1 MKIAIV
7 GSRGYP
13 RLNEVAEYVKA
24 LPPDAVI
31 VSGGANGV
39 DQMAELTAKDR
50 GLRTE
55 IYYPDWKRHGKS
67 AGFIRNEDIVKAADC
82 VVAFWDGKSKGT
94 AHSMKLAGK
103 YGKPLEVYTP

>member
-7 GSRGYP
+7 GSRDYP
-13 RLNEVAEYVKA
+13 NLKEVVDYVYS
-24 LPPDAVI
+24 LSPDTVI

-39 DQMAELTAKDR
+39 DQHAEWAAIER
-50 GLRTE
+50 GMKVE

-67 AGFIRNEDIVKAADC
+67 AGFIRNEQIVKAADM

-94 AHSMKLAGK
+94 AHSINLAQK
-103 YGKPLEVYTP
+103 FQKSLQVITP